1 MGCSVVVSVTAA
13 YPVEAQ
19 VSVHNAAH
27 PGLTADKSVKDVSV
41 TQTPCEVAAELI
53 ISVFHIQDLHLDAPK
68 WAYHTKPRVNN

>member
-1 MGCSVVVSVTAA
+1 MGCSVVVSIAAA

-41 TQTPCEVAAELI
+41 TQTPCENAAELI
-53 ISVFHIQDLHLDAPK
+53 ISFYHIQDLH
-68 WAYHTKPRVNN
+68 